1 MKILQI
7 LPDLYV
13 GGAQSFTVSLC
24 NELAKNHDVTLC
36 VLFPVDENTFM
47 LPRLSPSVKL
57 ISLNKKVG
65 LDFGIFFKIFKIVQ
79 KGDYDVV
86 HTHLRALFYTSLTL
100 ILLRPKLFHTV
111 HNMADKET
119 GKMQR
124 KIYNLLFN
132 YCSATPVGIS
142 AKVLKSVQAEYGSH
156 FTQSIDNGITPPKCS
171 ADIDNVKNE
180 VNSYKKDADTKIFVT
195 IGRIEE
201 QKNHLMMVKVFN
213 KLQEEGKNFT
223 LLLIGEDPYP
233 EKPILSQL
241 KSIASPNI
249 HFLGAKNNV
258 ADYLSCADVFC
269 LSSLYEGLPITLL
282 EAMAMGVIPVC
293 TPAGGIVDVIRHGE
307 NGFLSSD
314 ISENSYYQCL
324 KEFFTLDATRLRSIS
339 EETVREF
346 DQHYNISTT
355 AEKYVD
361 LYRQS

>member
-7 LPDLYV
+7 LPDLNV

-24 NELAKNHDVTLC
+24 NELAKKNDVTLC

-57 ISLNKKVG
+57 ISLDKKVG
-65 LDFGIFFKIFKIVQ
+65 LDFGIFFKIFKIIL

-86 HTHLRALFYTSLTL
+86 HTHLRALFYTSLALMT
-100 ILLRPKLFHTV
+100 LRPKVFHTV

-119 GKMQR
+119 GNIQR
-124 KIYNLLFN
+124 KIYKILFN
-132 YCSATPVGIS
+132 HFNAVPVGIS
-142 AKVLKSVQAEYGSH
+142 AKVLKSVQTEYGSR
-156 FTQSIDNGITPPKCS
+156 FTESIDNGITPPKCS
-171 ADIDNVKNE
+171 SDIESVKNE
-180 VNSYKKDADTKIFVT
+180 IENYKKDAYTKVFVT

-213 KLQEEGKNFT
+213 QLQHEGMNFT

-249 HFLGAKNNV
+249 HFLGAKSNV
-258 ADYLSCADVFC
+258 ADYLACADVFC

-293 TPAGGIVDVIRHGE
+293 TPAGGIVDVIRHAE

-314 ISENSYYQCL
+314 ISEASY
-324 KEFFTLDATRLRSIS
+324 
-339 EETVREF
+339 
-346 DQHYNISTT
+346 
-355 AEKYVD
+355 
-361 LYRQS
+361 